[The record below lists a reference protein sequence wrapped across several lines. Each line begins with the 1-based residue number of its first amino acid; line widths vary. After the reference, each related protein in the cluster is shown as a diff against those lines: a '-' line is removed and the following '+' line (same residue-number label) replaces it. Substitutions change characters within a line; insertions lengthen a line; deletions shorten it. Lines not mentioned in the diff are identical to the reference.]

1 MKHYKDYIKENK
13 LKNKTFEEL
22 SEEEIERFNK
32 YRDMSLINNLGKDK
46 LFRKFSKEYEKHK
59 FSIERFLKIFD
70 TKIYQVPRRKEGI
83 TSSKS
88 YGEAMCH
95 NNSQLLSHII
105 DNSKYVR
112 GYMIS
117 FRDNKVWLISHSVWL
132 SPEKKMIEV
141 TDYNSGLLNCNDT
154 AFIPLYILERNEDCV
169 TPNLKFNKV
178 NLQISKTIE
187 LNFYQEGLFSKQ
199 KLTEILKQLKSPL
212 LNNNRVFS
220 EQEEQDIDVNVKS
233 LLSDKTLKDFLVN
246 KNIKLVENYSEEELK
261 RSDLNPSFLK
271 YIDNFKSNTKTSKW
285 AVEYSQRFG

>member
-1 MKHYKDYIKENK
+1 
-13 LKNKTFEEL
+13 
-22 SEEEIERFNK
+22 
-32 YRDMSLINNLGKDK
+32 
-46 LFRKFSKEYEKHK
+46 
-59 FSIERFLKIFD
+59 
-70 TKIYQVPRRKEGI
+70 
-83 TSSKS
+83 
-88 YGEAMCH
+88 MCH

-199 KLTEILKQLKSPL
+199 KLTEILKQPQYTPLK
-212 LNNNRVFS
+212 V
-220 EQEEQDIDVNVKS
+220 EEQVVVIFSGVNGFLDKINISEITRFEDFLLKKLRNQGKDILKTIKDQKS
-233 LLSDKTLKDFLVN
+233 L
-246 KNIKLVENYSEEELK
+246 SEETEK
-261 RSDLNPSFLK
+261 KLNQFLES
-271 YIDNFKSNTKTSKW
+271 ITNEFL
-285 AVEYSQRFG
+285 Q